1 MSKPFSSNFSASH
14 SSSNVLKQD
23 SAYSTYVLG
32 LLLAAYVLSFID
44 RNIMSVLVGPIK
56 AEFQITDFQFGL
68 LQGLFFSIFYT
79 FLGLPIGRLADRY
92 SRRWIITIG
101 VAFWSVMTCLCG
113 FAKSFYLLAFARMG
127 VGLGEAALSPPAH
140 SLLSDYFSPKRLP
153 MAMAVFTL
161 GITLGGGMAYMIG
174 AWVYSAA
181 DEGLFKNWPVL
192 SALSPW
198 QMTFVLLGLP
208 GLVLALLML
217 TIKEPARTGLQ
228 TLSSDSAH
236 PSPEF
241 LSISAVLTYF
251 WSKKRLYLSLCLAI
265 SLLSILGYGYMSWF
279 IEFMMRRFDIPRKEI
294 GMSFGWM
301 FIVFGSLGALAG
313 GFLSSWLNKKGYLD
327 ANMRLVMLVALAWL
341 IPAVFGPQSMQE
353 SLAFWAAA
361 PCLFLLNSY
370 FGVSIAALQLV
381 TPNQMRAQAS
391 AILLFMTNLLGF
403 GLGPVLIG
411 FFSDHLFFQYDSA
424 SLGYS
429 LSLLGAVC
437 CPLAAVLVWYG
448 LPAYRAELTYQND
461 TDTNNQNDSN
471 AS

>member
-1 MSKPFSSNFSASH
+1 MPNTISSNQ
-14 SSSNVLKQD
+14 SSTHHPSGLRQD
-23 SAYSTYVLG
+23 STYSTYVLG

-101 VAFWSVMTCLCG
+101 VAFWSIMTCLCG

-140 SLLSDYFSPKRLP
+140 SLLSDYFSPQRLP

-181 DEGLFKNWPVL
+181 DEGVFNAWPVL
-192 SALSPW
+192 NTLSPW

-208 GLVLALLML
+208 GIVLSLLML
-217 TIKEPARTGLQ
+217 TIKEPPRTGLQ
-228 TLSSDSAH
+228 KTPSSGHLVSSRASFT
-236 PSPEF
+236 PTSPEF
-241 LSISAVLTYF
+241 LSISQVLSYF
-251 WSKKRLYLSLCLAI
+251 WLKKRLYLSLFLAI

-279 IEFMMRRFDIPRKEI
+279 IEFMMRRFEVPRKEI
-294 GMSFGWM
+294 GINFGWM

-313 GFLSSWLNKKGYLD
+313 GFMSSWLNKKAYLD

-341 IPAVFGPQSMQE
+341 IPAVLGPQAMQE
-353 SLAFWAAA
+353 SSAFWAAA

-370 FGVSIAALQLV
+370 FGVAIAALQLV

-391 AILLFMTNLLGF
+391 AVLLFMTNLLGF
-403 GLGPVLIG
+403 GLGPVLVG
-411 FFSDHLFFQYDSA
+411 FFSDHLFSQHASA
-424 SLGYS
+424 SLGYA
-429 LSLLGAVC
+429 LSLLGLIT
-437 CPLAAVLVWYG
+437 CPLAALLIWFG
-448 LPAYRAELTYQND
+448 LPAYRDALAR
-461 TDTNNQNDSN
+461 S
-471 AS
+471 S